1 MSLLPEPFDEIF
13 RSLTRI
19 KDAGDRIE
27 SAQHLIVDEVRHL
40 IPILAQLIPPVT
52 QPVPRAVATEDAEP

>member
-1 MSLLPEPFDEIF
+1 VSALPEPFAEIF

-19 KDAGDRIE
+19 KDAGDRIA
-27 SAQHLIVDEVRHL
+27 SAQHLIADEMRHL

-52 QPVPRAVATEDAEP
+52 QPVPRAVDSPEAKP